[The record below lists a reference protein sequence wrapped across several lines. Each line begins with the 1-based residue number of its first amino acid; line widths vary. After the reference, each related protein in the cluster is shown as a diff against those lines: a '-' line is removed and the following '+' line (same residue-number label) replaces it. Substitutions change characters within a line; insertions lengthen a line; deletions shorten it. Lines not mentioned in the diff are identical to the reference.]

1 MKTNRSQ
8 GESIRSRQ
16 GTDLNDSSYATGNSA
31 KQFIQSPI
39 QGIYS
44 YVAVV

>member
-1 MKTNRSQ
+1 MKKNRSQ

-16 GTDLNDSSYATGNSA
+16 GIDLNDISYPAGNSA
-31 KQFIQSPI
+31 KQFIQAPI